1 MCVCV
6 QSPLGVYSCMRI
18 EGMTVFRAE
27 MLELKDKSLK
37 GVCMCMSV
45 VACVH
50 MCVHVPLGSR
60 RRHRSPDAGVACGC
74 EPPDVGPL

>member
-1 MCVCV
+1 
-6 QSPLGVYSCMRI
+6 
-18 EGMTVFRAE
+18 